1 MGGGDKIKVVKTVY
15 TGENGEAKQ
24 VGFDFATTEQVNE
37 KANTSLDNITA
48 QGKKMIV
55 DAVCISSEYTEIPKP
70 YEWKQ
75 VGEHEP
81 DGRYVEFVVPY
92 DAYILYRTRL
102 SAAPSMIGLTD
113 ITIDLNAAFPAFSG
127 VNALSVTG
135 MYSSK
140 GHILQAYSA
149 NIDNMVDE
157 ETCIRI
163 YKLKGVE

>member
-1 MGGGDKIKVVKTVY
+1 
-15 TGENGEAKQ
+15 
-24 VGFDFATTEQVNE
+24 
-37 KANTSLDNITA
+37 
-48 QGKKMIV
+48 MIV

-113 ITIDLNAAFPAFSG
+113 ITIDLNAAFSG
-127 VNALSVTG
+127 VNALVVTG

-157 ETCIRI
+157 ETRIRI
-163 YKLKGVE
+163 YKLKGD